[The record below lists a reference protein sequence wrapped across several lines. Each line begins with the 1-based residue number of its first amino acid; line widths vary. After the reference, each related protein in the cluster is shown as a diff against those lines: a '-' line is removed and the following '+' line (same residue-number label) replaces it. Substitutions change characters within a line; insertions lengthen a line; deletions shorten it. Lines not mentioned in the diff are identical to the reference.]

1 MRKSTTDE
9 QSPAFQF
16 YANDW
21 ISDPNRLR
29 LSLEEQGAYV
39 LLYCHCWRGF
49 KIVFDYEVMARMCN
63 CTLNKIKEIFPKI
76 ENLFE
81 KDKDKDGKTYLICKQ
96 AEEERRE
103 QKINRKR
110 RSIAGKMGATKRWS
124 EESLKEDEN
133 TRSHTARRKT

>member
-21 ISDPNRLR
+21 ISDPNRLK

>member
-21 ISDPNRLR
+21 ISDPNRMK

-49 KIVFDYEVMARMCN
+49 KIPKDFEVMSRMLN
-63 CTLNKIKEIFPKI
+63 CRTEKI
-76 ENLFE
+76 EKIYLKLNIYL
-81 KDKDKDGKTYLICKQ
+81 KKKKTRMVSLICIVFKPKKKEKNKQ
-96 AEEERRE
+96 
-103 QKINRKR
+103 
-110 RSIAGKMGATKRWS
+110 
-124 EESLKEDEN
+124 
-133 TRSHTARRKT
+133 KTDVKDL

>member
-133 TRSHTARRKT
+133 TRSHTTRRKS

>member
-21 ISDPNRLR
+21 ISDPNRLK

-110 RSIAGKMGATKRWS
+110 RSIAGKMGAIKRWS

>member
-21 ISDPNRLR
+21 ISDPNRMK

-49 KIVFDYEVMARMCN
+49 KIPKDFEVMSRMCN
-63 CTLNKIKEIFPKI
+63 CRTEKIEKIYNKIKH
-76 ENLFE
+76 LFE
-81 KDKDKDGKTYLICKQ
+81 EKTDKDGITYLYCIQ
-96 AEEERRE
+96 AEEERKE
-103 QKINRKR
+103 QAKNRRKR
-110 RSIAGKMGATKRWS
+110 SVAGKLGAKKRWS
-124 EESLKEDEN
+124 DESLGEDE
-133 TRSHTARRKT
+133 

>member
-21 ISDPNRLR
+21 ISDPNRMK

-49 KIVFDYEVMARMCN
+49 KIPKDFEVMSRMCN
-63 CTLNKIKEIFPKI
+63 CRTEKIEKIYNKIKH
-76 ENLFE
+76 LFE
-81 KDKDKDGKTYLICKQ
+81 EKTDKDGITYLYCIQ
-96 AEEERRE
+96 AEEERKE
-103 QKINRKR
+103 QAKNRRK
-110 RSIAGKMGATKRWS
+110 RSIAGKLGAKKRWS
-124 EESLKEDEN
+124 DESLEEDE
-133 TRSHTARRKT
+133 

>member
-21 ISDPNRLR
+21 ISDPNRMK

-49 KIVFDYEVMARMCN
+49 KVPKDFEVLSRMLN
-63 CTLNKIKEIFPKI
+63 CRTEKIEKLYPKIKH
-76 ENLFE
+76 LFE
-81 KDKDKDGKTYLICKQ
+81 EKKDKDNVVYLYCIQ
-96 AEEERRE
+96 AEEERKE
-103 QKINRKR
+103 QAKNRKK
-110 RSIAGKMGATKRWS
+110 RSIAGKLGAKKRWS
-124 EESLKEDEN
+124 DESLGEDE
-133 TRSHTARRKT
+133 

>member
-21 ISDPNRLR
+21 ISDPNRMK

-49 KIVFDYEVMARMCN
+49 KIPKDFEVMSRMCN
-63 CTLNKIKEIFPKI
+63 CRTEKIEKIYNKISH
-76 ENLFE
+76 LFE
-81 KDKDKDGKTYLICKQ
+81 EKKDKDGIIYLYCIQ
-96 AEEERRE
+96 AEEERKE
-103 QKINRKR
+103 QAKNRRK
-110 RSIAGKMGATKRWS
+110 RSIAGKLGAKKRWS
-124 EESLKEDEN
+124 DESLEEDE
-133 TRSHTARRKT
+133 

>member
-21 ISDPNRLR
+21 ISDPNRMK

-49 KIVFDYEVMARMCN
+49 RVPKDFEVLSRMLNCRTEKIEKIYP
-63 CTLNKIKEIFPKI
+63 KIKH
-76 ENLFE
+76 LFE
-81 KDKDKDGKTYLICKQ
+81 EKKDKDNLVYLYCIQ
-96 AEEERRE
+96 AEEERKE
-103 QKINRKR
+103 QAKNRKK
-110 RSIAGKMGATKRWS
+110 RSIAGKLGAKKRWS
-124 EESLKEDEN
+124 DESLGEDE
-133 TRSHTARRKT
+133 

>member
-21 ISDPNRLR
+21 ISDPNRMK

-49 KIVFDYEVMARMCN
+49 KIPKDFEVMSRMCN
-63 CTLNKIKEIFPKI
+63 CRTEKIEKIYNKIKH
-76 ENLFE
+76 LFE
-81 KDKDKDGKTYLICKQ
+81 EKTDKDGITYLYCIQ
-96 AEEERRE
+96 AEEERKE
-103 QKINRKR
+103 QAKNRRKR
-110 RSIAGKMGATKRWS
+110 SVAGKLGAKKRWS
-124 EESLKEDEN
+124 DESLEEDE
-133 TRSHTARRKT
+133 

>member
-1 MRKSTTDE
+1 LRKSTTDE

-21 ISDPNRLR
+21 ISDPNRLK

>member
-21 ISDPNRLR
+21 ISDPNRMK

-49 KIVFDYEVMARMCN
+49 KIPKDFEVMSRMLN
-63 CTLNKIKEIFPKI
+63 CRTEKIEKIFPKI
-76 ENLFE
+76 QHLFE
-81 KDKDKDGKTYLICKQ
+81 EKKDKDNIIYLYCIQ
-96 AEEERRE
+96 AEEERKE
-103 QKINRKR
+103 QAKNRRK
-110 RSIAGKMGATKRWS
+110 RSIAGKLGAKKRWS
-124 EESLKEDEN
+124 DESLEEDE
-133 TRSHTARRKT
+133 

>member
-1 MRKSTTDE
+1 LRKSTTDE

>member
-21 ISDPNRLR
+21 ISDPNRMK

-49 KIVFDYEVMARMCN
+49 RVPKDFEVLSRMLNCRTEKIEKLYP
-63 CTLNKIKEIFPKI
+63 KIKH
-76 ENLFE
+76 LFE
-81 KDKDKDGKTYLICKQ
+81 EKKDKDNVVYLYCIQ
-96 AEEERRE
+96 AEEERKE
-103 QKINRKR
+103 QAKNRKK
-110 RSIAGKMGATKRWS
+110 RSIAGKLGAKKRWS
-124 EESLKEDEN
+124 DESLGEDE
-133 TRSHTARRKT
+133 

>member
-21 ISDPNRLR
+21 ISDPNRMK

-49 KIVFDYEVMARMCN
+49 KIPKDFEVMSRMLN
-63 CTLNKIKEIFPKI
+63 CRTEKIEKIFPKI
-76 ENLFE
+76 QHLFE
-81 KDKDKDGKTYLICKQ
+81 EKKEKDNITYLYCIQ
-96 AEEERRE
+96 AEEERKE
-103 QKINRKR
+103 QAKNRRK
-110 RSIAGKMGATKRWS
+110 RSIAGKLGAKKRWS
-124 EESLKEDEN
+124 DENLEEDE
-133 TRSHTARRKT
+133 

>member
-21 ISDPNRLR
+21 ISDPNRLK

-103 QKINRKR
+103 QKMNRKR
-110 RSIAGKMGATKRWS
+110 RSIAGKIGATKRWS